1 MKEGRGR
8 ERLDEKGEIIRWEMR
23 NEREKNKKNKI
34 ENYSN
39 SVNMNGHYSN
49 FVKEQWFRRTDV
61 SIFSRKNV

>member
-39 SVNMNGHYSN
+39 SVNMNSHCSN

-61 SIFSRKNV
+61 SIFSR